1 MNYSLWD
8 EQHKRAYADKRKLA
22 PEEVESHLADK
33 LPAGRLCT
41 PQDVAHTA
49 LFLASDEA
57 ELITG
62 QAINIT
68 GGLVMH

>member
-1 MNYSLWD
+1 M
-8 EQHKRAYADKRKLA
+8 E
-22 PEEVESHLADK
+22 PEAVAGYLADK
-33 LPAGRLCT
+33 VPAGRLCT

-49 LFLASDEA
+49 LFLSTDEA
-57 ELITG
+57 EFITG